1 MFHLLFKVILISFLF
16 TLDIQSASADCWNIS
31 RKDGSVLHT
40 PVIWHIRN
48 KLVDDPQGVL
58 MGKMDDTTKMIATNQ
73 IDSVIIEA
81 RDTGWLGTESYNAK
95 ITFRNGQHM
104 SLTMTQSLH
113 YQKDSDHN
121 GDLPLADIERISHC
135 IAAAIPAKVT
145 DKTVSVT
152 TIDNSILTIHL
163 KNGDTVRGKL
173 AADINWQSAYG
184 ILKIKSSLVEQL
196 NYDTSKSSG
205 IMMLKSGDHIIG
217 KPTDNTLTI
226 HLSIGQDINIPLR
239 DIQIIASPSTQIK

>member
-1 MFHLLFKVILISFLF
+1 MLHLLFKVILVSFLF
-16 TLDIQSASADCWNIS
+16 ILDMQSASADCWNIS
-31 RKDGSVLHT
+31 RKDGSVLQT

-48 KLVDDPQGVL
+48 KLVDDPQGQL
-58 MGKMDDTTKMIATNQ
+58 MGKIDDTNKMIATNQ

-81 RDTGWLGTESYNAK
+81 NDTGWLAAKNYNAK
-95 ITFRNGQHM
+95 ITLRNGQHM
-104 SLTMTQSLH
+104 SLTMTQPLH

-121 GDLPLADIERISHC
+121 GDILLADIERINHC
-135 IAAAIPAKVT
+135 IAVAIPEKVT
-145 DKTVSVT
+145 EKKVSVS

-184 ILKIKSSLVEQL
+184 TLKVKSELIEQL
-196 NYDTSKSSG
+196 SYDASKSSG
-205 IMMLKSGDHIIG
+205 ILMLKSGDHIIG
-217 KPTDNTLTI
+217 KPTDKTLII